1 MSPRFNV
8 TVLNKQDQN
17 SDDEEVD
24 DFESD
29 DDDCADDYDD
39 NDDDEEIDVDE
50 ELEQD
55 GSEKER
61 KRRATNNDESEP
73 KKKKKKT
80 PVSRAPP
87 TVEEMTRLRETETL
101 FHSNLFRMQIE
112 ELLRQVRT
120 KKRER
125 RLARIWLESVI
136 KQLSPASESVRK
148 SKVKYP
154 LPDLPK
160 DAKEAEFKFVPPV
173 DVRVIGSFNSAICI
187 GPEIGIDVA
196 VVMPKSIFGK
206 EDYLNGRYLRKR
218 ARYLCSLAECLLTID
233 SVDTPR
239 FCLLS
244 SNPLKPVLAFG
255 PSASGSTVSGG
266 GETWTSKV
274 TVYLHAV
281 PAEGTFKAS
290 RFTPEKNN
298 VRSGWWMPQQK
309 SPVDSQGE
317 LSLTPT
323 PHYNYSIARDIAM
336 EANENLQ
343 KRIYEENPNL
353 RDALLLLKVWLRQR
367 KLDRK

>member
-148 SKVKYP
+148 SKVN
-154 LPDLPK
+154 
-160 DAKEAEFKFVPPV
+160 
-173 DVRVIGSFNSAICI
+173 VRVIGSFNSAICI

-255 PSASGSTVSGG
+255 PSASGSTVSG
-266 GETWTSKV
+266 
-274 TVYLHAV
+274 
-281 PAEGTFKAS
+281 
-290 RFTPEKNN
+290 
-298 VRSGWWMPQQK
+298 
-309 SPVDSQGE
+309 
-317 LSLTPT
+317 
-323 PHYNYSIARDIAM
+323 
-336 EANENLQ
+336 
-343 KRIYEENPNL
+343 
-353 RDALLLLKVWLRQR
+353 
-367 KLDRK
+367 